1 MTPPLVLPPDT
12 VITRYHPKFPLEKLP
27 PILPSPLPEIP
38 KETVVSAKELILRAK
53 GLVCAESRDQ
63 QRDVAQPAKVNP
75 TQKVDLNK
83 LKGVSR
89 ALIEKV
95 SQFFHKRELQK
106 NNLNLPA
113 I

>member
-1 MTPPLVLPPDT
+1 M
-12 VITRYHPKFPLEKLP
+12 
-27 PILPSPLPEIP
+27 
-38 KETVVSAKELILRAK
+38 VSAKELILRAK